1 VRVRH
6 IKPLWPVGKI
16 FHENSEIAERKRSF
30 LKKRTK
36 KLLHIGIELRQHR
49 GLISKKFVG
58 APSADSR
65 G

>member
-1 VRVRH
+1 MKTARLQEESV
-6 IKPLWPVGKI
+6 L
-16 FHENSEIAERKRSF
+16 FE
-30 LKKRTK
+30 KKDK

-58 APSADSR
+58 APFADPR